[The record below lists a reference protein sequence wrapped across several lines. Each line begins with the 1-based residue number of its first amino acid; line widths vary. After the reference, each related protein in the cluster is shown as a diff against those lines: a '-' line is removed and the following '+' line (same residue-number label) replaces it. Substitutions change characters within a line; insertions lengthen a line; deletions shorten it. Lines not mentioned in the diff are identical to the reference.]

1 MKIKQKGFSKSIGCL
16 ALLILL
22 PLAIIGLL
30 IGMGSILIVADPLQK
45 ADAIVVLSGGDENR
59 IQEAIKLYE
68 EEYADTII
76 LTETG
81 AFLEKYN
88 AEYSKEQRLVLLN
101 AGIPSGAIRITPRT
115 ASSTRDE
122 AKDVRDLVQSLDALK
137 VIVVTDPYH
146 TLRTRMIWDEVFGS
160 TGIKIIV
167 RPVRNSW
174 YRSTTWWLSPAG
186 WENTVSEYLKLASYI
201 SQYKLK

>member
-1 MKIKQKGFSKSIGCL
+1 MKIKQKGFNKRIGCL
-16 ALLILL
+16 VWLILL

-30 IGMGSILIVADPLQK
+30 IGMGSILIVANPLQK

-68 EEYADTII
+68 EKYSDTII

-81 AFLEKYN
+81 AFLEKFN
-88 AEYSKEQRLVLLN
+88 AEYSKEQRLILLN
-101 AGIPSGAIRITPRT
+101 AGIPSGAIKITPRT

-137 VIVVTDPYH
+137 LIIVTDPYH
-146 TLRTRMIWDEVFGS
+146 TLRTSMIWDEVFTN

-174 YRSTTWWLSPAG
+174 YRSTTWWLSPVG